1 MKKFKYIFFLLR
13 NKILINIL
21 TFFILFFITD
31 LVYSNF
37 IEKRDVRSNCV
48 VNKNKFYFLE
58 KNCFFKQNYIRNV
71 KQYNVYTNKFGLR
84 FSGKE
89 INKKNKYI
97 FYFGDSFTYGLG
109 LDYKKTYV
117 GMMENKLINYN
128 HLNFG
133 LQGYSPAVYLY
144 QLNKMINEGIYPN
157 KIFLALDFT
166 DIFEESDRW
175 VASKDK
181 YLPPSVNDKA
191 QRGDQN
197 SNFKDKHF
205 KGSKIIAQTINGF
218 FRNLRLSFKSYFNK
232 DKINEKTQKT
242 EIGSFLYS
250 SEGNYVKKK
259 LKTKNL
265 KDRSKKLEETLKEI
279 SELSTT
285 INADFYI
292 IIYPWPDTLVYGQ
305 NNFNWEN
312 FAAKFCKNNCTKLVN
327 TFPTFLKFKKNDK
340 FWKKKLFINQDLHH
354 TELGHSLITN
364 EILKN
369 IK

>member
-1 MKKFKYIFFLLR
+1 M
-13 NKILINIL
+13 
-21 TFFILFFITD
+21 
-31 LVYSNF
+31 
-37 IEKRDVRSNCV
+37 
-48 VNKNKFYFLE
+48 
-58 KNCFFKQNYIRNV
+58 
-71 KQYNVYTNKFGLR
+71 
-84 FSGKE
+84 
-89 INKKNKYI
+89 
-97 FYFGDSFTYGLG
+97 
-109 LDYKKTYV
+109 
-117 GMMENKLINYN
+117 
-128 HLNFG
+128 
-133 LQGYSPAVYLY
+133 
-144 QLNKMINEGIYPN
+144 
-157 KIFLALDFT
+157 
-166 DIFEESDRW
+166 
-175 VASKDK
+175 
-181 YLPPSVNDKA
+181 
-191 QRGDQN
+191 
-197 SNFKDKHF
+197 
-205 KGSKIIAQTINGF
+205 
-218 FRNLRLSFKSYFNK
+218 
-232 DKINEKTQKT
+232 
-242 EIGSFLYS
+242 YS

-279 SELSTT
+279 SKLSTT